1 MIKILFK
8 DVWFWIA
15 IAEFIAVVMT
25 IRIYVSSKRSKPS
38 KKQIIRDSVLK
49 EDDVD
54 FVQTIKMAFDVKKAQ
69 SLYDML
75 KKRCHPDIFSPDAE
89 KVAIA
94 DDLFQE
100 ITKNKNNY
108 KKLLELKE
116 IAKEKLNI
124 NF

>member
-8 DVWFWIA
+8 NVWFWIA
-15 IAEFIAVVMT
+15 IAEFIAFVMT
-25 IRIYVSSKRSKPS
+25 IIIILSSRHSKPS
-38 KKQIIRDSVLK
+38 KKQMIRDKVMK
-49 EDDVD
+49 EGDVD
-54 FVQTIKMAFDVKKAQ
+54 FGQTIKTAFDVKKAQ
-69 SLYDML
+69 ALYDVL
-75 KKRCHPDIFSPDAE
+75 KKRCHPDVFSPDAE

-116 IAKEKLNI
+116 MAKEKLNI

>member
-8 DVWFWIA
+8 NVWFWIA
-15 IAEFIAVVMT
+15 IAEFIAIVM
-25 IRIYVSSKRSKPS
+25 IIIILFSSRQSKPS
-38 KKQIIRDSVLK
+38 KKQMIRDNVMK
-49 EDDVD
+49 EGDVD
-54 FVQTIKMAFDVKKAQ
+54 FGQTIKTAFDVKKAQ
-69 SLYDML
+69 ALYDVL

>member
-1 MIKILFK
+1 M
-8 DVWFWIA
+8 
-15 IAEFIAVVMT
+15 
-25 IRIYVSSKRSKPS
+25 
-38 KKQIIRDSVLK
+38 IRDNVMK
-49 EDDVD
+49 EGDVD
-54 FVQTIKMAFDVKKAQ
+54 FGQTIKTAFDVKKAQ
-69 SLYDML
+69 ALYDVL

-116 IAKEKLNI
+116 MAKEKLNI

>member
-8 DVWFWIA
+8 NVWFWIA
-15 IAEFIAVVMT
+15 IAEFIAIVMV
-25 IRIYVSSKRSKPS
+25 IIILFSSRQSKPS
-38 KKQIIRDSVLK
+38 KKQMIRDNVMK
-49 EDDVD
+49 EGDVD
-54 FVQTIKMAFDVKKAQ
+54 FGQTIKTAFDVKKAQ
-69 SLYDML
+69 ALYDVL

-116 IAKEKLNI
+116 MAKEKLNI

>member
-8 DVWFWIA
+8 NVWFWIA
-15 IAEFIAVVMT
+15 IAEFIAFVMT
-25 IRIYVSSKRSKPS
+25 IIIILSSRHSKPS
-38 KKQIIRDSVLK
+38 KKQMIRDKVMK
-49 EDDVD
+49 EGDVD
-54 FVQTIKMAFDVKKAQ
+54 FGQTIKTAFDVKKAQ
-69 SLYDML
+69 ALYDVL
-75 KKRCHPDIFSPDAE
+75 KKRCHPDVFSPDAE

>member
-8 DVWFWIA
+8 NVWFWIA
-15 IAEFIAVVMT
+15 IAEFIAIVM
-25 IRIYVSSKRSKPS
+25 IIIILFSSRQSKPS
-38 KKQIIRDSVLK
+38 KKQMIRDNVMK
-49 EDDVD
+49 EGDVD
-54 FVQTIKMAFDVKKAQ
+54 FGQTIKTAFDVKKAQ
-69 SLYDML
+69 ALYDVL

-116 IAKEKLNI
+116 MAKEKLNI

>member
-8 DVWFWIA
+8 NVWFWIA
-15 IAEFIAVVMT
+15 IAEFIAIVM
-25 IRIYVSSKRSKPS
+25 IIIILFSSRQSKPS
-38 KKQIIRDSVLK
+38 KKQMIRDKVMK
-49 EDDVD
+49 EGDVD
-54 FVQTIKMAFDVKKAQ
+54 FGQTIKTAFDVKKAQ
-69 SLYDML
+69 ALYDVL